1 MKISRK
7 EERLSPEIPISA
19 TNAAGSAVRHKAMIR
34 AVRLRG
40 SNEKTGTPMA
50 NARMP
55 ASITFRA
62 LNIPPKKVPDV
73 IFCERKEWIGIEERS
88 SA

>member
-1 MKISRK
+1 
-7 EERLSPEIPISA
+7 
-19 TNAAGSAVRHKAMIR
+19 MIR

-62 LNIPPKKVPDV
+62 LNIPPKKVPDSMK
-73 IFCERKEWIGIEERS
+73 FGGIM
-88 SA
+88 

>member
-34 AVRLRG
+34 AVRPRG
-40 SNEKTGTPMA
+40 AMKNRHTNGKCQDAGFNHIAGFEHTT
-50 NARMP
+50 
-55 ASITFRA
+55 
-62 LNIPPKKVPDV
+62 
-73 IFCERKEWIGIEERS
+73 EEG
-88 SA
+88 A